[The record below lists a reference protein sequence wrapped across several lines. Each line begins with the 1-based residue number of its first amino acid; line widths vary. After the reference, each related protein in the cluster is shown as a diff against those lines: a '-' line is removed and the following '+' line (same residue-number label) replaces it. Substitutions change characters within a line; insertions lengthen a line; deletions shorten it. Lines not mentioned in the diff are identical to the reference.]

1 MQRQIP
7 ELNLKP
13 FVAGSPATH
22 VSASACHGP
31 ACAPFVNEGFIGG
44 IGFFWGECFI
54 GNLYL
59 TLLFFLGIIS
69 SIVKE
74 NAYALWTEKP
84 RKGAYETRKNAISQW
99 V

>member
-13 FVAGSPATH
+13 FVAGCPATH
-22 VSASACHGP
+22 VSAPACHWP
-31 ACAPFVNEGFIGG
+31 IVNEGFIGG
-44 IGFFWGECFI
+44 IGFFLVNVLI

-69 SIVKE
+69 SIVEE
-74 NAYALWTEKP
+74 NAYALWTRKP
-84 RKGAYETRKNAISQW
+84 RKGAYETRKNANS
-99 V
+99 